1 MKELKLGI
9 AGLGVVAQGL
19 LNIIKNNGQLIAE
32 RTGILLKVVRVAS
45 RSEKPEIDLLG
56 ASFSMSVEDLWQDS
70 DVDVVVELIGGVG
83 TAKDLIANS
92 LVNGKK
98 VATANKAVIALHGNE
113 LLNEETISRLK
124 FEASVAGAIPI
135 IQMLQKALVANQF
148 SQIIGI
154 INGTCNYILT
164 AMQEKSLS
172 FDSALQKAQ
181 ELGFAEADPSFDIEG
196 IDAAHKL
203 TIILALAYGIKFDFE
218 KIYVEGIMSIAEED
232 IQYAKELGYQ
242 IKHVGIIKNEGQL
255 LEARVHPALI
265 PNDQLLASV
274 LNEQNA
280 VHVKGDSSGDMLFS
294 GPGAGSLPTASAVV
308 SDLVAFATDA
318 ERQITGLSKGEA
330 AGKSS
335 YELVSMDSV
344 CVPHYL
350 RISAQDKPGIMAKIT
365 SILSELDISIE
376 AVIQKESSG
385 SLSHVSIVILT
396 NSVREVVIRDA
407 VVNIERLQE
416 VSKGIVDIRMENMS
430 QKES

>member
-1 MKELKLGI
+1 LKELRLGI

-19 LNIIKNNGQLIAE
+19 LSIIQNNGQLIAQ
-32 RTGILLKVVRVAS
+32 RTGTWLKVVRVAS
-45 RSEKPEIDLLG
+45 RTEKPEVDLLG
-56 ASFSMSVEDLWQDS
+56 ASFSKSVDELWKDP
-70 DVDVVVELIGGVG
+70 DVDVIVELMGGVD
-83 TAKDLIANS
+83 TARDLIVNS
-92 LVNGKK
+92 LNNGKK
-98 VATANKAVIALHGNE
+98 VATANKAVIALHGDE
-113 LLNEETISRLK
+113 LINDETTGRLK

-148 SQIIGI
+148 AQIVGI

-181 ELGFAEADPSFDIEG
+181 ELGFAEADPSFDIDG

-203 TIILALAYGIKFDFE
+203 TILLSLAFGRPFDFE
-218 KIYVEGIMSIAEED
+218 KIYVEGITSISEED
-232 IQYAKELGYQ
+232 IRYAEELGYQ

-265 PNDQLLASV
+265 PKEQLLASV

-308 SDLVAFATDA
+308 SDLVAFATDD
-318 ERQITGLSKGEA
+318 EKPISETNIVESINE
-330 AGKSS
+330 SS
-335 YELVSMDSV
+335 YELVSMDRV

-350 RISAQDKPGIMAKIT
+350 RILTEDKPGIMAKIT
-365 SILSELDISIE
+365 SILSEFDISIE
-376 AVIQKESSG
+376 AVIQKG
-385 SLSHVSIVILT
+385 LGISLSHVSVVILS
-396 NSVREVVIRDA
+396 NAIRESVMREA
-407 VVNIERLQE
+407 VANIESLSE
-416 VSKGIVDIRMENMS
+416 VSKGIVDIRIENMS